1 MGRFLFGTLCIA
13 VIVGGLVAVVS
24 GRHNHAHAQPFAG
37 TTYCNSSKVYDT
49 NTNGSTVLVASAT
62 GAGGSIPIC
71 GYIIS
76 STTTVNVKLIYGTGT
91 TCGTGTTALTPAWQF
106 QAITAGIAS
115 IADFASND
123 RGLVVPAGNDLCI
136 NTSAGNSVQ
145 ATVYFYQ
152 QR

>member
-1 MGRFLFGTLCIA
+1 MRRLLFWSC
-13 VIVGGLVAVVS
+13 LVAALLS
-24 GRHNHAHAQPFAG
+24 GHHRHAHAQPFAG

-62 GAGGSIPIC
+62 GSGGSIPIC